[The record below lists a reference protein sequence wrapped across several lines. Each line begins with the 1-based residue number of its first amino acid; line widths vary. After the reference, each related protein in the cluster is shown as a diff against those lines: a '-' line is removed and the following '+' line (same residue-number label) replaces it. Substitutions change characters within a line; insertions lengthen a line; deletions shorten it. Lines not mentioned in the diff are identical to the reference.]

1 MGTMKKVLINFVC
14 VKVVIKLLDMNMLNN
29 SNLMPAVIEA
39 VKAYATVGEIIQV
52 MKDVYGEY
60 EEPIFF

>member
-1 MGTMKKVLINFVC
+1 VPT
-14 VKVVIKLLDMNMLNN
+14 
-29 SNLMPAVIEA
+29 VIEA
-39 VKAYATVGEIIQV
+39 VKEYATVGEIIQV

>member
-1 MGTMKKVLINFVC
+1 
-14 VKVVIKLLDMNMLNN
+14 
-29 SNLMPAVIEA
+29 VIEA

>member
-1 MGTMKKVLINFVC
+1 LKNDCEQNG
-14 VKVVIKLLDMNMLNN
+14 
-29 SNLMPAVIEA
+29 NLVPTVIEA
-39 VKAYATVGEIIQV
+39 VKEYVTVGEIIQV

>member
-1 MGTMKKVLINFVC
+1 MPS
-14 VKVVIKLLDMNMLNN
+14 VIK
-29 SNLMPAVIEA
+29 A
-39 VKAYATVGEIIQV
+39 VKEYVTVGEIIQV

>member
-1 MGTMKKVLINFVC
+1 
-14 VKVVIKLLDMNMLNN
+14 
-29 SNLMPAVIEA
+29 MPTVIEA
-39 VKAYATVGEIIQV
+39 VKAYVSVGEIIQV